1 MPLQKGN
8 KTITIRENNFQYK
21 RTITY
26 NHKKRPNQMDP
37 QIVEINKVYYIKTSI
52 TKRDNKLVEDK
63 APKGKKK

>member
-1 MPLQKGN
+1 
-8 KTITIRENNFQYK
+8 
-21 RTITY
+21 
-26 NHKKRPNQMDP
+26 MDP